1 MAVDSELPLRD
12 ALAPLVSRA
21 RLVFLSGLPGT
32 GKSLLIR
39 VLAELAHEA
48 GRSVSLLQWDV
59 ARPVVEGHAAAA
71 AYPARDGVTHGVV
84 RLAVGRWARGA
95 VARWHARHA
104 GSTALLLGEAPLAG
118 HRLVELAR
126 PADDEAEP
134 LLAAE
139 TARFVVPVPSVAV
152 RAHLEAERG
161 RRAANPLHPRERED
175 APPAVLQELWRQL
188 AQVGA
193 ALGLAPALHA
203 APPPP
208 YDPALYAAV
217 YRHVL
222 RRRHA
227 DVLPIGQILPDAATR
242 SPYDLGVPVE
252 DVRPEPEEVPA
263 LIAAAARE
271 AGSPAA
277 LEAVLARWYVTP

>member
-1 MAVDSELPLRD
+1 MRLDPGSPLRE
-12 ALAPLVSRA
+12 ALAPLVRRA

-59 ARPVVEGHAAAA
+59 ARPVMEGHAAAA

-84 RLAVGRWARGA
+84 RLAVGQWARGA

-104 GSTALLLGEAPLAG
+104 GSPALLLGETPLAG

-126 PADDEAEP
+126 PADDAAEP

-139 TARFVVPVPSVAV
+139 TARFVIPVPSVAV

-175 APPAVLQELWRQL
+175 APPAVLRDLWRQL
-188 AQVGA
+188 AHVGA
-193 ALGLAPALHA
+193 ALGLAPAPDGA
-203 APPPP
+203 AVPP

-227 DVLPIGQILPDAATR
+227 DVLPIGEILPGAATR
-242 SPYDLGVPVE
+242 SPYELGVPAE
-252 DVRPEPEEVPA
+252 DLRPEPEEVPA
-263 LIAAAARE
+263 LIAAAARA

-277 LEAVLARWYVTP
+277 LEGVLARWYLTP